1 MVRLF
6 KIVWKWK
13 STSDFLSE
21 SALGSENSG
30 KERRPWKV
38 FGIVGRESELQ
49 PKRSWFPA
57 HVWRND
63 VLCYQDGRRTRKK
76 SDIHVPSLCLACHG
90 GGGGR
95 KKKVQ
100 PGTRPL
106 SAHVTTTEK
115 GVVVWISGYMLR
127 RS

>member
-21 SALGSENSG
+21 SALGSESSG

-49 PKRSWFPA
+49 PKRS
-57 HVWRND
+57 
-63 VLCYQDGRRTRKK
+63 
-76 SDIHVPSLCLACHG
+76 
-90 GGGGR
+90 
-95 KKKVQ
+95 
-100 PGTRPL
+100 
-106 SAHVTTTEK
+106 
-115 GVVVWISGYMLR
+115 
-127 RS
+127 